1 MALTLKQTIA
11 YLWHQIGAQ
20 FVRQEEGKGLST
32 NDYTA
37 SVSTANTSDPT
48 ICYVDLMNG

>member
-20 FVRQEEGKGLST
+20 FVRQEEGKSLST
-32 NDYTA
+32 NDYT
-37 SVSTANTSDPT
+37 NEDKEKITSLEQCKRNC
-48 ICYVDLMNG
+48 I